1 MITRTFTKSTY
12 LVKGIAETD
21 EIKSLEIALWEF
33 EIPSGKRA
41 LNALFIEKCKENG
54 LEFFKAV
61 LTSTDSEVRGV
72 SEADFFKASVHV
84 DR

>member
-1 MITRTFTKSTY
+1 MITRTFTKNTY
-12 LVKGIAETD
+12 LVKGITASD

-41 LNALFIEKCKENG
+41 LNSLFAEKCKENG
-54 LEFFKAV
+54 MELFKV
-61 LTSTDSEVRGV
+61 SLVNVNTEVRGV
-72 SEADFFKASVHV
+72 SEAEFFKASVHV

>member
-1 MITRTFTKSTY
+1 MITRTFTKATY
-12 LVKGIAETD
+12 TLKGITADD
-21 EIKSLEIALWEF
+21 EMKSISVTLWDF
-33 EIPSGKRA
+33 EVPTGKRA
-41 LNALFIEKCKENG
+41 LNALFAEKCKENG

-72 SEADFFKASVHV
+72 NEGDFFKASVHV